1 MVVWKGLYIKQS
13 YIKYADHAYKYIA
26 MKGIPGP
33 GFDSISPANSNRSS
47 NTINLNTGTTGGSS
61 FPPCRGTC
69 MSPNDGCFEC
79 LLQTLCLFRS
89 GVHPS
94 HLSVNAPR

>member
-1 MVVWKGLYIKQS
+1 MYIVTSGL
-13 YIKYADHAYKYIA
+13 
-26 MKGIPGP
+26 PGP

-47 NTINLNTGTTGGSS
+47 NTINLNTGTTGGNS
-61 FPPCRGTC
+61 FPPCNGTC
-69 MSPNDGCFEC
+69 ISPNDGCFEG
-79 LLQTLCLFRS
+79 LLHSFRS